1 MYTLI
6 LDIAYFMNQPDII
19 IKTIL
24 IGDAGVGKTSL
35 AKKLTN
41 VGIKNDEIS
50 TIGVD
55 FFNLDAIINKKKI
68 RMHIWDTAGN
78 EKFIHLVKSYFR
90 NNAICYIV
98 YDVCN
103 YNSFVSVQKWINTF
117 RNNSYNPH
125 TLIVILANK
134 TDNIVRRKVSVEEGR
149 KLAEKNNAM
158 YFEVSSKTSVGIDN
172 FKNESL
178 IRLLELYKNNYII
191 SSDNTGLKYLN
202 LEKNNNSVKKCCIV
216 Q

>member
-19 IKTIL
+19 IKAIL

-41 VGIKNDEIS
+41 ANTRNDEIS

-55 FFNLDAIINKKKI
+55 FFNLDAIINKKKKI

-78 EKFIHLVKSYFR
+78 EKFIHLVKNYFR
-90 NNAICYIV
+90 NIAICYVV
-98 YDVCN
+98 YNVCN

-117 RNNSYNPH
+117 RNNTYNPH

-134 TDNIVRRKVSVEEGR
+134 IDNIDRRKVSVEEGR
-149 KLAEKNNAM
+149 KLAEKNNSM
-158 YFEVSSKTSVGIDN
+158 YFEVSSKSSVGIDN

-178 IRLLELYKNNYII
+178 IRLLELYKNNYIV
-191 SSDNTGLKYLN
+191 SSDISGLRYVN
-202 LEKNNNSVKKCCIV
+202 LEKK
-216 Q
+216 

>member
-1 MYTLI
+1 
-6 LDIAYFMNQPDII
+6 
-19 IKTIL
+19 
-24 IGDAGVGKTSL
+24 
-35 AKKLTN
+35 
-41 VGIKNDEIS
+41 
-50 TIGVD
+50 
-55 FFNLDAIINKKKI
+55 
-68 RMHIWDTAGN
+68 
-78 EKFIHLVKSYFR
+78 
-90 NNAICYIV
+90 
-98 YDVCN
+98 VCN
-103 YNSFVSVQKWINTF
+103 YNSFVSVQKWINNF

>member
-68 RMHIWDTAGN
+68 RMHIW
-78 EKFIHLVKSYFR
+78 EYILVY
-90 NNAICYIV
+90 
-98 YDVCN
+98 
-103 YNSFVSVQKWINTF
+103 
-117 RNNSYNPH
+117 
-125 TLIVILANK
+125 L
-134 TDNIVRRKVSVEEGR
+134 
-149 KLAEKNNAM
+149 KLSKN
-158 YFEVSSKTSVGIDN
+158 V
-172 FKNESL
+172 
-178 IRLLELYKNNYII
+178 
-191 SSDNTGLKYLN
+191 
-202 LEKNNNSVKKCCIV
+202 
-216 Q
+216 